1 MNKVGLASIVSK
13 IGKTISYCVP
23 KSKNIWIYGAWAG
36 KNYSDNPKYMF
47 KYMNE
52 NHPEIKSIW
61 VTRDK
66 EVELHLRKNGYK
78 CFNRFSLKGL
88 YYTYRAAV
96 AFESSGN
103 EDISHFINNKLTKTI
118 MMWHGVGGKSSKWK
132 NGQYGTTTKFK
143 FDYFPATSEWYIK
156 VMSKAKNVPENRFRI
171 TGQARDDAFFN
182 KQYFEPIESIKQ
194 KNPDVKLIVY
204 MPTHRNFG
212 RHENT
217 INIDD
222 MNRVD
227 SFLRNNGM
235 IMVFKPHFNELKFY
249 SNFENQFSNI
259 VIAKGSEWSDPY
271 EYLHY
276 FDLMIGDYS
285 SVMYDFL
292 SVDKPIVLY
301 TYDIE
306 DFIENDA
313 DLDDLFWDYPIGP
326 RCDSWDEVFSEIEN
340 AFVNDEWK
348 EKRALCNKVFQDYCD
363 GQNCHRIYLWVKEL
377 LDVGV

>member
-1 MNKVGLASIVSK
+1 MKKEVLATIATK

-61 VTRDK
+61 ITRNK
-66 EVELHLRKNGYK
+66 EVELQLRRSGYK
-78 CFNRFSLKGL
+78 CFNRFSLKGI
-88 YYTYRAAV
+88 YYTYRAGV

-103 EDISHFINNKLTKTI
+103 EDISYFVNNKLTKTI

-143 FDYFPATSEWYIK
+143 YDYFPATSEWYIK
-156 VMSKAKNVPENRFRI
+156 AMSKAKNVSEDRFRI
-171 TGQARDDAFFN
+171 TGQARDDAFFC
-182 KQYFEPIESIKQ
+182 KQYFEPIESIKHN
-194 KNPDVKLIVY
+194 NPGFKLIVY

-227 SFLRNNGM
+227 SFLRDNGM
-235 IMVFKPHFNELKFY
+235 IMVFKPHFNELRFY
-249 SNFENQFSNI
+249 ADFENQFSNI
-259 VIAKGSEWSDPY
+259 IIAKGDEWSDPY

-292 SVDKPIVLY
+292 CIDKPIVLY
-301 TYDIE
+301 TYDID

-326 RCDSWDEVFSEIEN
+326 RCVSWDEVFREVEN
-340 AFVNDEWK
+340 AFVRDEWN
-348 EKRALCNKVFQDYCD
+348 EKRALCKKVFQDYYD
-363 GQNCHRIYLWVKEL
+363 GQNCHRTYLWVKEL
-377 LDVGV
+377 LGVR